1 MNQPETAV
9 AEDRLD
15 HLVLEAQR
23 RAPLDVAQILL
34 EESDETVGAVLRHL
48 HPAPAYRI
56 LLRFPKERRDAIVP
70 LAGDHVGDPWA
81 DAQRYPEDSVGRLM
95 EPVVAKVKPDDTVEI
110 AITEIR
116 EWVHETLITYA
127 YVVDDEDRLLGVL
140 VMRDLLLADPAQKL
154 EEVML
159 GDPFSLRPD
168 MTVGN
173 AMKEVVYRHYP
184 VYPVCDA
191 DGRLCGIVQGYM
203 LFEHQHFKISAQ
215 AGQMVGV
222 QKEEHATTDWHRS
235 LKMRHPWLQIN
246 LVTAFVAAFVVS
258 LFEDT
263 IAQVVVLAAFLPV
276 LAGQSGNTGCQSLA
290 VTIRGL
296 TLGEFEPGIFRKVL
310 AKETMLGL
318 VNGSVVGLVAAVAM
332 IAYAIMSGADQP
344 VMLGLVVL
352 LAMTGAC
359 LASGMTGVL
368 VPLTLQRLGA
378 DPATASSIFLTTAT
392 DVVSMGLFLWLANVL
407 VL

>member
-1 MNQPETAV
+1 MNEAKPKNHS
-9 AEDRLD
+9 D
-15 HLVLEAQR
+15 HFDQLVLEAQR
-23 RAPLDVAQILL
+23 RAPLDCAQLL
-34 EESDETVGAVLRHL
+34 MDESDETVAEVLKKL

-56 LLRFPKERRDAIVP
+56 LLRFPKERRQNIVP
-70 LAGDHVGDPWA
+70 LAGDHVGESWSV
-81 DAQRYPEDSVGRLM
+81 AQGYPDDSVGRLM
-95 EPVVAKVKPDDTVEI
+95 EPAVAVVHPDVTVAEI
-110 AITEIR
+110 VERLR
-116 EWVHETLITYA
+116 EWVHEALITYA
-127 YVVDDEDRLLGVL
+127 YVVDEEGRLVGVT
-140 VMRDLLLADPAQKL
+140 VMRDLLLAEPDAPVS
-154 EEVML
+154 EVML
-159 GDPFSLRPD
+159 IEPFFLKPD
-168 MTVGN
+168 MTVAD

-184 VYPVCDA
+184 VYPVCD
-191 DGRLCGIVQGYM
+191 DEERLLGIVQGYM

-222 QKEEHATTDWHRS
+222 RKEEHATTQWPQSFR
-235 LKMRHPWLQIN
+235 MRHPWLQIN

-276 LAGQSGNTGCQSLA
+276 LAGQSGNTGCQALA

-296 TLGEFEPGIFRKVL
+296 TLGEFEPGVFRRVI
-310 AKETMLGL
+310 AKETLLGIL
-318 VNGSVVGLVAAVAM
+318 NGAVVGLVAGIAM
-332 IAYAIMSGADQP
+332 VAYAIYADAANP
-344 VMLGLVVL
+344 VVLGLVVF

-359 LASGMTGVL
+359 VASGMTGVL

-392 DVVSMGLFLWLANVL
+392 DVVSMGLFLWLANIL